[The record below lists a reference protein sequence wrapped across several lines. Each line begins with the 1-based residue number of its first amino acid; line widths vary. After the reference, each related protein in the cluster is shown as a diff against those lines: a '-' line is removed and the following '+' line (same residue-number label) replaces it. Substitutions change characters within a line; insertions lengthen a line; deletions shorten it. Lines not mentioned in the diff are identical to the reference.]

1 MPTLL
6 RHATAASLLALATLT
21 LLTPGRALAQD
32 IELYPRD
39 EFRGA
44 PLRLFGADAQVQVVG
59 GHGTRIGSLV
69 VRSGNWELCNQTQY
83 RGQCAR
89 LGPGRYPRLPQ
100 GLDERVASLRP
111 LVAAQ
116 PGQPPWASQPGRP
129 GVGTG
134 RPAIVLHGAQS
145 GSPGVELFE
154 AQRNLASIAFNDSA
168 THAEV
173 RSGVWELCSDGG
185 FGGTCQRFAP
195 GRHELP
201 PSLRHRLS
209 SLRPVDGLA
218 AQPVRPPVLPVP
230 PVSPVRPDGPSFG
243 QPWPGAAP
251 AIVFYE
257 HSNGNGRELP
267 LSAAVANFHDAGFND
282 EASSVEVFRG
292 RWQLCR
298 DAGFGGECIVLGPG
312 RHELQGRWNDA
323 VSSVRPVGRQGD
335 QPLGSR
341 GAVTLHD
348 QVALRGDTLQVDD
361 AVNNLRYEGF
371 NDRAVAIEVHGGRWQ
386 LCSDA
391 GYRGQC
397 RDFGPG
403 WHRLPDDLA
412 RQVSSLRPR

>member
-6 RHATAASLLALATLT
+6 RHTPAASLLALAMLT
-21 LLTPGRALAQD
+21 AGHALAQD

-59 GHGTRIGSLV
+59 GHGTRIGSLLI
-69 VRSGNWELCNQTQY
+69 RSGHWELCNQTQY

-89 LGPGRYPRLPQ
+89 LGPGRYARLPQ

-111 LVAAQ
+111 LTVVQ
-116 PGQPPWASQPGRP
+116 PGQPPWAGQPGQPTHPGARP
-129 GVGTG
+129 S
-134 RPAIVLHGAQS
+134 IVLHGTVAATS
-145 GSPGVELFE
+145 GTELFE
-154 AQRNLASIAFNDSA
+154 AQRNLASIGLNDA
-168 THAEV
+168 TTHVEV
-173 RSGVWELCSDGG
+173 RAGQWELCSDGG
-185 FGGTCQRFAP
+185 FGGECQRFGP
-195 GRHELP
+195 GRHLLP
-201 PSLRHRLS
+201 PALRHRLS
-209 SLRPVDGLA
+209 SLRPVDDRVA
-218 AQPVRPPVLPVP
+218 TPQPPQTPRPPVIPLPP
-230 PVSPVRPDGPSFG
+230 NRPDIGIG

-267 LSAAVANFHDAGFND
+267 LSAAVANFNDLGFND

-323 VSSVRPVGRQGD
+323 VSSLRPLGRSGD

-348 QVALRGDTLQVDD
+348 QVTLRGDTLQVDD

-391 GYRGQC
+391 SYRGQC

-403 WHRLPDDLA
+403 WHRLPDELA